1 MPQYLSPGVY
11 VEYVP
16 PASLPIAGVA
26 TSVAGFIGVVA
37 DDVTMPE
44 QPGKFESLLEFKS
57 QFQLKKESNGEFAKD
72 GDNYIALLGDD
83 NKLIL
88 VKGSDGEA
96 VTALVQEDG
105 GKPVLFKDTNDDL
118 VKVSVEDKDG
128 NLVKDTDSN
137 AVLVKDTDSN
147 AILVKEDGGNP
158 VLVKNNEG
166 NPVPVPYTVAPENEP
181 TLITSWEEF
190 KTKFG
195 DFQEGN
201 KTLAHAVY
209 GFFFNGGS
217 RCHVLRVPAA
227 TDIDNPA
234 EELEKFEA
242 IDEITIVAIPGA
254 ISDVQHTAIIAH
266 CTKMAD
272 RVAVLDGDA
281 NQEPSSVS
289 GIRPVGLSQQG
300 SYAAIYYP
308 WIKVFDPV
316 SGAPDTIPPS
326 GHIAGIYAR
335 NDATRGVFKAPANE
349 VVVNALD
356 ISRPIS
362 KAQQDGLNPEGI
374 NVIRSFKGTIKVWGA
389 RTMAD
394 NANADFRYIS
404 TRRYFNFLRES
415 IDEGTQFAVFEPNNL
430 ALWQRIKRTVSDF
443 LLNQWRDGALFG
455 ETPEKAFF
463 VKCDAET
470 NPKEVRE
477 LGQVVTLI
485 GVAIVKPAE
494 FVIFRIQQT
503 AGE

>member
-16 PASLPIAGVA
+16 PASQPVAGVA

-37 DDVTMPE
+37 DNVTMPD
-44 QPGKFESLLEFKS
+44 QPG
-57 QFQLKKESNGEFAKD
+57 QFQKD
-72 GDNYIALLGDD
+72 
-83 NKLIL
+83 
-88 VKGSDGEA
+88 
-96 VTALVQEDG
+96 
-105 GKPVLFKDTNDDL
+105 ND
-118 VKVSVEDKDG
+118 
-128 NLVKDTDSN
+128 
-137 AVLVKDTDSN
+137 
-147 AILVKEDGGNP
+147 GNP
-158 VLVKNNEG
+158 VLDDQG
-166 NPVPVPYTVAPENEP
+166 NAVPAPYEVATAGQP

-201 KTLAHAVY
+201 KILAHGVY

-217 RCHVLRVPAA
+217 RCYVLRVAAA
-227 TDIDNPA
+227 TEIDNPA
-234 EELEKFEA
+234 EELEKFETV
-242 IDEITIVAIPGA
+242 DEITIVALPAA
-254 ISDVQHTAIIAH
+254 ISQTQHTAIIAH
-266 CTKMAD
+266 CAKMGD
-272 RVAVLDGDA
+272 RVAVLDGD
-281 NQEPSSVS
+281 QTKEPSDVEN
-289 GIRPVGLSQQG
+289 IRPVGRSQQA

-308 WIKVFDPV
+308 WINVFDPV
-316 SGAPDTIPPS
+316 SNAPDTLPPS

-349 VVVNALD
+349 VIVNALD
-356 ISRPIS
+356 VSRPIS
-362 KAQQDGLNPEGI
+362 KAQHDGLNPEGI
-374 NVIRSFKGTIKVWGA
+374 NLIRSFKGTIKIWGA

-394 NANADFRYIS
+394 DANADFRYVS
-404 TRRYFNFLRES
+404 TRRYFNYLQES

-430 ALWQRIKRTVSDF
+430 ALWQRIKRTVGDF
-443 LLNQWRDGALFG
+443 LLNEWRDGGLFG
-455 ETPEKAFF
+455 ETPEQAFF

-470 NPKEVRE
+470 NPKEVRA

>member
-16 PASLPIAGVA
+16 PASLPVAGVA

-37 DDVTMPE
+37 DNVTMPE
-44 QPGKFESLLEFKS
+44 QPG
-57 QFQLKKESNGEFAKD
+57 QFQKD
-72 GDNYIALLGDD
+72 D
-83 NKLIL
+83 
-88 VKGSDGEA
+88 E
-96 VTALVQEDG
+96 
-105 GKPVLFKDTNDDL
+105 
-118 VKVSVEDKDG
+118 G
-128 NLVKDTDSN
+128 NLVLDD
-137 AVLVKDTDSN
+137 
-147 AILVKEDGGNP
+147 
-158 VLVKNNEG
+158 EG
-166 NPVPVPYTVAPENEP
+166 NPVPAPYERATAGEP

-190 KTKFG
+190 KTRFG

-201 KTLAHAVY
+201 KILAHAVY

-217 RCHVLRVPAA
+217 RCYVLRVAAA
-227 TDIDNPA
+227 TEIDNPA
-234 EELEKFEA
+234 EELEKFETV
-242 IDEITIVAIPGA
+242 DEITIVAVPGA
-254 ISDVQHTAIIAH
+254 ISDIQHTAIIAH
-266 CTKMAD
+266 CANMGD
-272 RVAVLDGDA
+272 RVAVLDGD
-281 NQEPSSVS
+281 QTKEPSDVEN
-289 GIRPVGLSQQG
+289 IRPVGRSQQA

-316 SGAPDTIPPS
+316 SNAPDTLPPS
-326 GHIAGIYAR
+326 GHLAGIYAR

-349 VVVNALD
+349 VIVNALD
-356 ISRPIS
+356 VSRPIS

-394 NANADFRYIS
+394 DANADFRYVS
-404 TRRYFNFLRES
+404 TRRYFNYLQES
-415 IDEGTQFAVFEPNNL
+415 IDDGTQFAVFEPNNL
-430 ALWQRIKRTVSDF
+430 ALWQRIKRTVGDF
-443 LLNQWRDGALFG
+443 LLNEWRDGALFG
-455 ETPEKAFF
+455 ETPEQAFF

>member
-16 PASLPIAGVA
+16 PASLPLVGVA

-37 DDVTMPE
+37 DDVTMPD
-44 QPGKFESLLEFKS
+44 QPG
-57 QFQLKKESNGEFAKD
+57 QFQN
-72 GDNYIALLGDD
+72 N
-83 NKLIL
+83 
-88 VKGSDGEA
+88 SDG
-96 VTALVQEDG
+96 
-105 GKPVLFKDTNDDL
+105 PVLDDQ
-118 VKVSVEDKDG
+118 
-128 NLVKDTDSN
+128 
-137 AVLVKDTDSN
+137 
-147 AILVKEDGGNP
+147 
-158 VLVKNNEG
+158 G
-166 NPVPVPYTVAPENEP
+166 NPVPAPYELASAGEP

-190 KTKFG
+190 KTRFG

-201 KTLAHAVY
+201 KILAHAVY

-217 RCHVLRVPAA
+217 RCYVLRVAA
-227 TDIDNPA
+227 KTDIDDPA
-234 EELEKFEA
+234 QELEKFETV
-242 IDEITIVAIPGA
+242 DEITIVAVPGA
-254 ISDVQHTAIIAH
+254 ISQPQHTAIIAH
-266 CTKMAD
+266 CAKMGD
-272 RVAVLDGDA
+272 RVAVLDGDQTK
-281 NQEPSSVS
+281 NPSEVS
-289 GIRPVGLSQQG
+289 GIRPVGRSQQA

-316 SGAPDTIPPS
+316 SNAPETLPPS

-349 VVVNALD
+349 VIVNALD
-356 ISRPIS
+356 VSLPIS

-394 NANADFRYIS
+394 DATADFRYVS
-404 TRRYFNFLRES
+404 TRRYFNYLQES
-415 IDEGTQFAVFEPNNL
+415 IDDGTQFAVFEPNNL
-430 ALWQRIKRTVSDF
+430 ALWQRIKRTVGDF
-443 LLNQWRDGALFG
+443 LLNEWRDGALFG
-455 ETPEKAFF
+455 ETPEQAFF

>member
-37 DDVTMPE
+37 NDVEMPP
-44 QPGKFESLLEFKS
+44 QPG
-57 QFQLKKESNGEFAKD
+57 QFQR
-72 GDNYIALLGDD
+72 DNDD
-83 NKLIL
+83 NL
-88 VKGSDGEA
+88 VLDG
-96 VTALVQEDG
+96 
-105 GKPVLFKDTNDDL
+105 
-118 VKVSVEDKDG
+118 
-128 NLVKDTDSN
+128 
-137 AVLVKDTDSN
+137 
-147 AILVKEDGGNP
+147 
-158 VLVKNNEG
+158 EG
-166 NPVPVPYTVAPENEP
+166 NPVPVPYELATAGEP
-181 TLITSWEEF
+181 ILITSWEQF

-195 DFQEGN
+195 EFKAGNTGN
-201 KTLAHAVY
+201 KILAHAVY

-217 RCHVLRVPAA
+217 RCYVLRVA
-227 TDIDNPA
+227 TVTEIDDPA

-242 IDEITIVAIPGA
+242 VDEITIVAIPGA
-254 ISDVQHTAIIAH
+254 ISQTQHTAIIAH
-266 CTKMAD
+266 CAKMED
-272 RVAVLDGDA
+272 RVAVLDGD
-281 NQEPSSVS
+281 QSQDPGSVS
-289 GIRPVGLSQQG
+289 GIRPVALSKQA

-316 SGAPDTIPPS
+316 NPVSGAQDTLPPS

-335 NDATRGVFKAPANE
+335 NDSTRGVYKAPANE
-349 VVVNALD
+349 GIVNALD
-356 ISRPIS
+356 VSRPIS

-394 NANADFRYIS
+394 NANADFRYVS

-430 ALWQRIKRTVSDF
+430 ALWQRIKRTVGDF
-443 LLNQWRDGALFG
+443 LLNQWREGALFG
-455 ETPEKAFF
+455 ETPDKAFF

-470 NPKEVRE
+470 NPPEVRE
-477 LGQVVTLI
+477 LGQVVALI

-494 FVIFRIQQT
+494 FVIFRIQQI

>member
-16 PASLPIAGVA
+16 PASLPVAGVA

-37 DDVTMPE
+37 DNVTMPE
-44 QPGKFESLLEFKS
+44 QPG
-57 QFQLKKESNGEFAKD
+57 QFQKD
-72 GDNYIALLGDD
+72 D
-83 NKLIL
+83 
-88 VKGSDGEA
+88 E
-96 VTALVQEDG
+96 
-105 GKPVLFKDTNDDL
+105 
-118 VKVSVEDKDG
+118 G
-128 NLVKDTDSN
+128 NLVLDD
-137 AVLVKDTDSN
+137 
-147 AILVKEDGGNP
+147 
-158 VLVKNNEG
+158 EG
-166 NPVPVPYTVAPENEP
+166 NPVPAPYERATAGEP

-190 KTKFG
+190 KTRFG

-201 KTLAHAVY
+201 KILAHAVY

-217 RCHVLRVPAA
+217 RCYVLRVAAATKAAAATEAALATQAAAATQTSTA

-234 EELEKFEA
+234 EELEKFETV
-242 IDEITIVAIPGA
+242 DEITIVAVPGA
-254 ISDVQHTAIIAH
+254 ISQTQHTAIIAH
-266 CTKMAD
+266 CAKMGD
-272 RVAVLDGDA
+272 RVAILDGNAD
-281 NQEPSSVS
+281 QEPSNVS
-289 GIRPVGLSQQG
+289 GIRPVGRSQQA

-316 SGAPDTIPPS
+316 SNAPDTLPPS
-326 GHIAGIYAR
+326 GHLAGIYAR

-349 VVVNALD
+349 VIVNALD
-356 ISRPIS
+356 VSRPIS

-394 NANADFRYIS
+394 DANADFRYVS
-404 TRRYFNFLRES
+404 TRRYFNYLQES
-415 IDEGTQFAVFEPNNL
+415 IDDGTQFAVFEPNNL
-430 ALWQRIKRTVSDF
+430 ALWQRIKRTVGDF
-443 LLNQWRDGALFG
+443 LLNEWRDGALFG
-455 ETPEKAFF
+455 ETPEQAFF

-477 LGQVVTLI
+477 LGQVVALI